1 MTVPA
6 GYVGR
11 YAPSPSGPLH
21 AGSLVAALAS
31 YLDARAHHGRWLL
44 RMEDVD
50 TPRVMP
56 GAADT
61 ICRQLQALGLHWDG
75 PLLWQ
80 SQRDDAYTAAFSR
93 LQDHGLIYGCGC
105 TRREI
110 ADSAA
115 QRATTTQSGKPGD
128 GAVGGDA
135 SVPGGETPYPGTC
148 RDGLAPGRQ
157 ARAWRLR
164 VPDGIVVNADRWLG
178 PQRQDVA
185 REVGDFILRRADG
198 LWAYQLA
205 VVVDDAAQ
213 GVTHVVRGADLL
225 SSTARQRVLQR
236 LLQLPEPV
244 MMHVPLVTGPDGRK
258 LSKQNGAAAFDE
270 AQPLQSLQAAWHH
283 LGFAPLAAPDASHFL
298 TQATQ
303 AWAVRW
309 GIHG

>member
-1 MTVPA
+1 MSVTA

-44 RMEDVD
+44 RIEDVD

-61 ICRQLQALGLHWDG
+61 ICQQLQAMGLQWDG
-75 PLLWQ
+75 PLIWQ
-80 SQRDDAYTAAFSR
+80 SQRGDAYTDAFTQ
-93 LQDHGLIYGCGC
+93 LHDQGLIYGCGC

-115 QRATTTQSGKPGD
+115 LRASTLRPAIAGD
-128 GAVGGDA
+128 GTTPDT
-135 SVPGGETPYPGTC
+135 STPGNESPYPGTC
-148 RDGLAPGRQ
+148 RHGLAPGRQ

-164 VPDGIVVNADRWLG
+164 VPAGVVTDTDRWLG

-185 REVGDFILRRADG
+185 HEVGDFILRRADG

-236 LLQLPEPV
+236 LLHLPEPA
-244 MMHVPLVTGPDGRK
+244 MMHVPLVTGQDGRK
-258 LSKQNGAAAFDE
+258 LSKQNGAAAFDDT
-270 AQPLQSLQAAWHH
+270 QPLQSLQAAWHH
-283 LGFAPLAAPDASHFL
+283 LGFAPCEAGNVSDFL
-298 TQATQ
+298 TRATQ
-303 AWAVRW
+303 CWATRW
-309 GIHG
+309 GVAA